1 MDERI
6 EKAGELYDR
15 AVFTGEADGLA
26 QADQSLD
33 AAEAELAVARGKL
46 AHLRFLLRRDEDP
59 DGAREDPD
67 ELPLFERAE
76 RLYRDLGDVRGQAE
90 ALFWVGCCHQVVRRD
105 NAAAVPAL
113 RRSLELA
120 TEAGDRLIMSEA
132 LRHLGIEAHFGGRPD
147 EAIQRLEESSRLR
160 REVGLLAGVASNQIG
175 LAYIAAAQ
183 ERTDDAL
190 ALLDEASV
198 IAAASQANRI
208 LEQIDQVRAEVS
220 DPPARRLTG
229 S

>member
-15 AVFTGEADGLA
+15 AVFTGEAEGLA
-26 QADQSLD
+26 QADRGLD
-33 AAEAELAVARGKL
+33 AAEAELAVTRGKL

-59 DGAREDPD
+59 DGAREDPG

-120 TEAGDRLIMSEA
+120 TQAGDRLIMSEA

-160 REVGLLAGVASNQIG
+160 REVGLLAGVASNQVG

-183 ERTDDAL
+183 DRRADAA
-190 ALLDEASV
+190 ALLDEAAGLAGDSG
-198 IAAASQANRI
+198 ARRI
-208 LEQIDQVRAEVS
+208 LASVEEARA
-220 DPPARRLTG
+220 DLRLG
-229 S
+229 